1 MFQNLSQRL
10 SGVFQKLTG
19 KGLLTEEDVNAAMRE
34 VRIALLE
41 ADVALPVVKQFVEDV
56 RTQAVGQEVIRSVTP
71 GQMVVKI
78 VHDHLIKLLGGENA
92 ELEVDTP
99 PSIILMCGLQGSGK
113 TTSSGKLAKWLKDKQ
128 RKKVLLASLDV
139 YRPAA
144 QLQLASVAEKAGVES
159 LEIVEGQ
166 KPEAIATRAIKE
178 AKTKGYDVLI
188 LDTAGRLHIDEEL
201 MDELKA
207 VEKIAKPREILLVA
221 DAMTG
226 QDAVRVAES
235 FKAAVPLSGLVLTRM
250 DGDARGGAALSMR
263 SVTGCPIKFMGM
275 GEKITE
281 LEPFHPERVA
291 GRILDMGDVV
301 SLVERA
307 AEVIDQEEAQKMAA
321 KMQQGKFDLNDF
333 AAQLKQL
340 KKMGGISSMM
350 GMLPGL
356 GKLKEQLGDKMPG
369 DDKPILHQE
378 ALILSMTPKERANP
392 DLLNA
397 SRKRRIATGAG
408 LTVQDLNRLLKQHKQ
423 MQMMMKQFK
432 KLGPK
437 GMMRQMSQMQRHL
450 GGGGF

>member
-10 SGVFQKLTG
+10 SGVLQKLTG
-19 KGLLTEEDVNAAMRE
+19 KGLLTEEDVGTAMRE

-41 ADVALPVVKQFVEDV
+41 ADVALPVVKQFVEAV
-56 RTQAVGQEVIRSVTP
+56 RQEAVGQEVIRSVTP

-78 VHDHLIKLLGGENA
+78 VHDHLIKLLGGES
-92 ELEVDTP
+92 EGLEVDTP

-113 TTSSGKLAKWLKDKQ
+113 TTTSGKLAKLLKEKQ

-144 QLQLASVAEKAGVES
+144 QQQLASVAEKAGVES

-166 KPEAIATRAIKE
+166 KPEAITTRAIKE
-178 AKTKGYDVLI
+178 AKTRGYDVLI

-207 VEKIAKPREILLVA
+207 VEKIANPREILLVA

-235 FKAAVPLSGLVLTRM
+235 FKAAVPLTGLVLTRM

-275 GEKITE
+275 GEKISD

-307 AEVIDQEEAQKMAA
+307 AEVIDQDEAKAMAA

-356 GKLKEQLGDKMPG
+356 GKLKDQLGDKMPT
-369 DDKPILHQE
+369 DDKPVLHQE

-397 SRKRRIATGAG
+397 SRKRRIAAGAG
-408 LTVQDLNRLLKQHKQ
+408 LTVQELNRLLKQHKQ
-423 MQMMMKQFK
+423 MQLMMKQFK